1 MGFESWTDEAVLG
14 EIGARI
20 QTERL
25 NRNLTAQEVAD
36 HAGVSPATVSKVE
49 RGRNHSLKT
58 LLRILRA
65 LGLLD
70 RVEALLPDQGPSPIQ
85 LAKLRGK
92 RRRRATG
99 SRGRDR
105 PTPSEQAPW

>member
-1 MGFESWTDEAVLG
+1 MSIESWTDEAILAQVG
-14 EIGARI
+14 ERI
-20 QTERL
+20 RTERL

-36 HAGVSPATVSKVE
+36 YAGVSLATLSKVE
-49 RGRNHSLKT
+49 RGHNHSLKT

-65 LGLLD
+65 LGLLN

-85 LAKLRGK
+85 LARLRGK
-92 RRRRATG
+92 QRQRATG

-105 PTPSEQAPW
+105 PADGEPPW